1 MERNIDNQLEELKK
15 LILKMGAH
23 VEHSLL
29 VDAQAL
35 RSKNVNQFSQVHE
48 IEKDIN
54 DDQLKVD
61 SACISI
67 LAKQGPVARD
77 LRFILSI
84 IKINTDLER
93 MGDQAVNIA
102 YLGREFVQRNSLIA
116 TQQIEN
122 MFQIVQKMVRE
133 ALDAFVKGD
142 IALAK
147 QVLAMDDQVDELR
160 NEVNIQ
166 LKNKMKS
173 TPSEIEA
180 CLDLIL
186 MARNLERLGDHATN
200 VAEGVV
206 YAYSGKDIRHGGFSG
221 EI

>member
-1 MERNIDNQLEELKK
+1 MERTIDNQLEELKK
-15 LILKMGAH
+15 LISKMGAH
-23 VEHSLL
+23 VEHSLA

-35 RSKNVNQFSQVHE
+35 AQKNINQFSQVHE
-48 IEKDIN
+48 IEKNIN

-67 LAKQGPVARD
+67 LAKQSPVARD

-102 YLGREFVQRNSLIA
+102 YLGREFVQRKSML
-116 TQQIEN
+116 TTTEIEK
-122 MFQIVQKMVRE
+122 MFQLVQKMVRE

-142 IALAK
+142 MKLAK
-147 QVLAMDDQVDELR
+147 QVLEMDDEVDSLR
-160 NEVNIQ
+160 TDVNVK
-166 LKNKMKS
+166 LKEKMKN
-173 TPSEIEA
+173 TPTEIDA

-206 YAYSGKDIRHGGFSG
+206 YAYSGKDIRHGGFIG
-221 EI
+221 D

>member
-173 TPSEIEA
+173 TPGEIEA